1 MLPSVASSLILHMYS
16 KSEPG
21 PQLDMGPT
29 VASLSLK
36 PVQTVRIFFNTV
48 YEGKAVAKMSDNS
61 FSQSVLVKYV
71 IH

>member
-1 MLPSVASSLILHMYS
+1 
-16 KSEPG
+16 
-21 PQLDMGPT
+21 MGLT